1 MQCFMLSVIRR
12 HSRVHAVSVGKCTRG
27 TLPSALMRMT
37 TSQTLTRTPETHTRG
52 RLPSATSQTVTRTPE
67 THTRGRLPSAT
78 FQIVTKTPETHTRGR
93 LPSATSRVATFD
105 LRKTGTG
112 GGASSGGGAGATVGV
127 CVWEHRLPI
136 ILLYIPIIP
145 IIYIGYSIIVIFCS
159 NITTSFYKIIH
170 FTTLHYYEVCI

>member
-37 TSQTLTRTPETHTRG
+37 TSQTVTRTPETHTRG
-52 RLPSATSQTVTRTPE
+52 RLPSATSQTVT
-67 THTRGRLPSAT
+67 
-78 FQIVTKTPETHTRGR
+78 KTPETHTRGR
-93 LPSATSRVATFD
+93 LLSATSRVATFD

-112 GGASSGGGAGATVGV
+112 GGASSRGGAGATVGV

>member
-1 MQCFMLSVIRR
+1 MNL
-12 HSRVHAVSVGKCTRG
+12 A
-27 TLPSALMRMT
+27 
-37 TSQTLTRTPETHTRG
+37 
-52 RLPSATSQTVTRTPE
+52 
-67 THTRGRLPSAT
+67 
-78 FQIVTKTPETHTRGR
+78 RGR

-112 GGASSGGGAGATVGV
+112 GGAGVTVGV
-127 CVWEHRLPI
+127 CVWERRLPI

-170 FTTLHYYEVCI
+170 FTTLLYYEVCI

>member
-67 THTRGRLPSAT
+67 KAVCLLLHSRL
-78 FQIVTKTPETHTRGR
+78 
-93 LPSATSRVATFD
+93 LPKH
-105 LRKTGTG
+105 LRPTQE
-112 GGASSGGGAGATVGV
+112 AV
-127 CVWEHRLPI
+127 CLLLL
-136 ILLYIPIIP
+136 LLYIPIIP

>member
-27 TLPSALMRMT
+27 TLPSALMRTT

-52 RLPSATSQTVTRTPE
+52 RLPSATSQTVTR
-67 THTRGRLPSAT
+67 
-78 FQIVTKTPETHTRGR
+78 TPETHTRGR